1 MTAGDIG
8 ILFTMNAGNQ
18 LFVRLTDLVDTYTA
32 DNASSQG
39 VTVNVDGYKISAE
52 VNLSKAENNQLTLG
66 ADGMYVAP
74 LEWKTLE

>member
-1 MTAGDIG
+1 MWLWTLSNDCR
-8 ILFTMNAGNQ
+8 T
-18 LFVRLTDLVDTYTA
+18 
-32 DNASSQG
+32 SSQG